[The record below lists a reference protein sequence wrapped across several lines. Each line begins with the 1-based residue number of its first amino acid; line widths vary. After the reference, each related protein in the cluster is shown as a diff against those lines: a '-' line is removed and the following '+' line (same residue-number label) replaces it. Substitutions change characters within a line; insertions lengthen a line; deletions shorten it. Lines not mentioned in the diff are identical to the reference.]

1 MAKVARVARW
11 PGPAARVPS
20 RRDDGYGDGWTA
32 AHDAA
37 DRASDHRHDD
47 AARGKRG
54 AQRGF
59 PYGKAG
65 EKDMEAMSGKGAR
78 RT

>member
-1 MAKVARVARW
+1 MRFHQPSAGGMPATGMGGPLHMMPRIARATT
-11 PGPAARVPS
+11 GMMM
-20 RRDDGYGDGWTA
+20 RR
-32 AHDAA
+32 
-37 DRASDHRHDD
+37 S
-47 AARGKRG
+47 GKRG

-65 EKDMEAMSGKGAR
+65 DQDREEMSGKGAR

>member
-1 MAKVARVARW
+1 MTAMGMGRPLHMMPRI
-11 PGPAARVPS
+11 AATTGMMM
-20 RRDDGYGDGWTA
+20 RR
-32 AHDAA
+32 
-37 DRASDHRHDD
+37 S
-47 AARGKRG
+47 GKRG

-59 PYGKAG
+59 PYRKAG

>member
-1 MAKVARVARW
+1 MGMG
-11 PGPAARVPS
+11 GPLHMMPRIAPATTGMMM
-20 RRDDGYGDGWTA
+20 RR
-32 AHDAA
+32 
-37 DRASDHRHDD
+37 S
-47 AARGKRG
+47 GKRG

-65 EKDMEAMSGKGAR
+65 EKDMEAMIGKGAR

>member
-1 MAKVARVARW
+1 MPR
-11 PGPAARVPS
+11 
-20 RRDDGYGDGWTA
+20 RRDAGTGMGRPLHMMLRPASA
-32 AHDAA
+32 AGSMMM
-37 DRASDHRHDD
+37 RRS
-47 AARGKRG
+47 GKRG

-65 EKDMEAMSGKGAR
+65 KEGMEAMSGKGAR